1 MGFDLGGEALDRAR
15 TQGQA
20 RREGTSDRRGL
31 RGRVGQGTASVLG
44 GGEPVGFSVTW
55 AKVHDRSAPD
65 LQPKAPMNREVL
77 FDGETTDQ
85 ALVERFQTSGD
96 RAAFEELVRRHR
108 DRVYGLALR
117 MMKNEDEALDIV
129 QETFLS
135 AFRKLPEFRGDSQF
149 GSWVYRIAANFAL
162 MRIRHKKV
170 VDQVQEPMDGLGD
183 RFKEDGRWAIFPTG
197 LWARRGDDAL
207 LDSELRQK
215 LIQAVEGLPEMHR
228 AVFMLRDVEGL
239 SYDEIAKTLETT
251 VSAIK
256 SRLHRARLA
265 LRQELQDYFEGKEG

>member
-1 MGFDLGGEALDRAR
+1 MGV
-15 TQGQA
+15 TM
-20 RREGTSDRRGL
+20 TSRQVRG
-31 RGRVGQGTASVLG
+31 
-44 GGEPVGFSVTW
+44 
-55 AKVHDRSAPD
+55 RSAPD
-65 LQPKAPMNREVL
+65 PFEKAPMNREVL

-85 ALVERFQTSGD
+85 ALVLRFQEEGD

-117 MMKNEDEALDIV
+117 MMKSEEEALDIV

-135 AFRKLPEFRGDSQF
+135 AYRKLPEFRGEAQF

-162 MRIRHKKV
+162 MRIRHQKV
-170 VDQVQEPMDGLGD
+170 VDQVQEPMDELAD
-183 RFKEDGRWAIFPTG
+183 RFREDGRWAIFPTG
-197 LWARRGDDAL
+197 LWARRADDAV
-207 LDSELRQK
+207 LDGELREK
-215 LIQAVEGLPEMHR
+215 LIAAVENLPEMHR

-239 SYDEIAKTLETT
+239 SYDEMAKTLDTT

-265 LRQELQDYFEGKEG
+265 LREELQNYFQGKEG